1 MCMMQMT
8 EMKPI
13 EVEGKQRLTFIAPSR
28 GLIGFRS
35 ASFVAHYTSFE
46 PFLTC
51 QKFEPSISSEQLIA
65 VESALILSVWEK
77 HEFALCKHLQEHHNT
92 YN

>member
-1 MCMMQMT
+1 MIAAMSPTSPAAVQVLLSVVQMV

-35 ASFVAHYTSFE
+35 ASLMAHFSSTQ
-46 PFLTC
+46 PC
-51 QKFEPSISSEQLIA
+51 QAAKGWKA
-65 VESALILSVWEK
+65 
-77 HEFALCKHLQEHHNT
+77 
-92 YN
+92 